1 LILIA
6 FMASATAVQQS
17 LWKPLESVLDRN
29 RREIDPHSNDLHCV
43 DVSTYEMV
51 MWDEVPRKKCTAKFP
66 KVVKTK
72 SKNLCED
79 VTTLECKVIGYT
91 KCEMEMVPLPYTGNK
106 MVRKMFDQQVCTEKL
121 IKEKHKKRRPKCE
134 EVTKQNCVTKWEI
147 LPTGEKVWSG
157 NEDCKPVTWEDCSL
171 EEYEVEFEVP
181 KVTCKPIKKIPW
193 KDCEDTKEEQMTFKM
208 TCEPYSAV
216 ECKPVTNQL
225 CVFVQW
231 EESHQ
236 EVQPI
241 CTDVNI
247 DKPRQLVSHKKLCLL
262 PDTQTKLP
270 NGPLQPLKPKEKL
283 EQNIFPGP
291 VRSGRNYDTES
302 RPSPI
307 FESEE

>member
-1 LILIA
+1 
-6 FMASATAVQQS
+6 MGTAVQQS

-51 MWDEVPRKKCTAKFP
+51 MWDEVPTK
-66 KVVKTK
+66 K

-91 KCEMEMVPLPYTGNK
+91 KCEMEMVPLPYKGNK
-106 MVRKMFDQQVCTEKL
+106 MVRKIFEQQVCTEEL
-121 IKEKHKKRRPKCE
+121 IMEKHKKKRPKCE

-157 NEDCKPVTWEDCSL
+157 NEDCKPVKWKDCYL
-171 EEYEVEFEVP
+171 E
-181 KVTCKPIKKIPW
+181 
-193 KDCEDTKEEQMTFKM
+193 DCEDTEEEEMTFKM

-225 CVFVQW
+225 CAFVEW

-241 CTDVNI
+241 CTDVNV

-283 EQNIFPGP
+283 EQNVFRDP
-291 VRSGRNYDTES
+291 VRSGRNYEPES
-302 RPSPI
+302 RPSPV
-307 FESEE
+307 FEPEE